1 MNGKETR
8 FGWGFGLQWLVS
20 CAVGTA
26 ISGALA
32 FFTMWSVGE
41 AVAGAV
47 GEMVGGFVAGG
58 IFGAAFGL
66 GANAGP
72 AFLLE
77 RRGFSGTRWLVASII
92 VASLSAG
99 TAVALLSNLF
109 ATLSGP
115 ATAVLIGLVLG
126 APMGIVQWVILRQ
139 HDVAADAW
147 PVVSVVAYLLAA
159 YFIGSGSQD
168 SAMALMLGGVGL
180 SVAAVT
186 AVGATWLLGRGQQT
200 PVPA

>member
-1 MNGKETR
+1 MNGKEAR

-26 ISGALA
+26 IGGALA
-32 FFTMWSVGE
+32 FFTMWSAGE

-47 GEMVGGFVAGG
+47 GEMAGGFVAGG

-77 RRGFSGTRWLVASII
+77 RRGLSGTRWLIASMII
-92 VASLSAG
+92 TSLSAG

-109 ATLSGP
+109 DTMSGP
-115 ATAVLIGLVLG
+115 ATTVFIGLVLG

-139 HDVAADAW
+139 HDVAADLW
-147 PVVSVVAYLLAA
+147 PVISVVAYLLAA
-159 YFIGSGSQD
+159 YFIGLGSQD
-168 SAMALMLGGVGL
+168 SAMALVLGGVGL

-186 AVGATWLLGRGQQT
+186 AIGAMWLLGRGQQMT
-200 PVPA
+200 APA